1 MKIIK
6 WKGRFVSY
14 PGEKEEKGKEMTM
27 AWMFLRSGT
36 ASKSRAV
43 THAGG
48 LRSLWRGTVWTRAI
62 FTQFPYK
69 EQSSIASHP
78 AVDSA
83 GASPSECIP
92 VLRSAVAADGHCT
105 PVWLYPTRAP
115 ARQGREPEAEALW
128 ARTWRVPPSPGEIG
142 VTHLKPWVNH
152 LNMCASLGGVGGGH
166 VCLLSLQILIT
177 RFFNIMIRE

>member
-1 MKIIK
+1 MCHIQ
-6 WKGRFVSY
+6 GRKKRK
-14 PGEKEEKGKEMTM
+14 EKRWLWRECFCEVALHQRAERSHT
-27 AWMFLRSGT
+27 AW
-36 ASKSRAV
+36 
-43 THAGG
+43 G

-69 EQSSIASHP
+69 EQSSIASHQ

-152 LNMCASLGGVGGGH
+152 LNMCASLGGWGEVMSACYH
-166 VCLLSLQILIT
+166 Y
-177 RFFNIMIRE
+177 RY